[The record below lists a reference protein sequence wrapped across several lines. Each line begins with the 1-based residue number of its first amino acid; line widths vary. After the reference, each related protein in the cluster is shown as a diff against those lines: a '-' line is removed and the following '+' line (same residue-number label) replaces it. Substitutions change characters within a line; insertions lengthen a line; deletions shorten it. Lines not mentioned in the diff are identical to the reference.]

1 VDEPRDN
8 AVLNLVKMMRALPA
22 IAAVILVSSVSAQ
35 QPVDT
40 SAKPAVPP
48 APVAVPV
55 TRGGTTTVQ
64 TTASP
69 IIVQPVPDQARG
81 LDAELRMALFDIT
94 MDHPLSALDR
104 LEWLRTS
111 AAASSGTIAP
121 GMRAHEDLLFLLAES
136 YYRLGMRESFRKAA
150 ASLDSAAP
158 GGRYAGV
165 IAAQR
170 MLDAYSRGDYA
181 RVRTLAGGKS
191 TGDRGLISLVAGLA
205 AVQSRD
211 YTAAHAAFTQAQAAG
226 GQFSL
231 YAQYLDALATVAGD
245 SSKGAAALSRLQ
257 ALSEGNSGTFAEQVR
272 LSAAQ
277 TALGVGQYAAAASLA
292 DGVPAT
298 SGAGAQALLTKAWAL
313 YRGGNAGGAAA
324 AFRDF
329 STRYPYLPA
338 RDEARLMAGQILLE
352 GGKSDSAEK
361 YFQGVADSIGGELA
375 ALQSRANGAMT
386 DASRAL
392 VGARVA
398 GSVFIANAAP
408 GKVISLPDDA
418 GAEKPRIAAVFAGS
432 SDSALSAS
440 PPQILYNLGIAARV
454 DSAGGAGF
462 PTRVVFAPR
471 LDAQT
476 PGLYADRTQAVL
488 ATDIRLALA
497 SYRLNEQIDAQKTKI
512 AALENLQRL
521 IIEGDSGL
529 ADNAKQIAQTQ
540 DSLEQMKGVL
550 QNTREK
556 VRNALRLQ
564 ITATRQ
570 VAAENV
576 RLLDSTKASL
586 GTNAK
591 GPEID
596 ALTMEQ
602 RTAGVYSAIADDIE
616 RGLEAALDHHPA
628 FLLRDSL
635 VARIERAHALHDTT
649 AAVLS
654 EDSLL
659 VANELATQRG
669 KESNAVIAMR
679 TEVAGATT
687 QRAAAEG
694 ALVALVD
701 EELRARATGLVAQL
715 SHDREAA
722 DYATASAAFFKA
734 MDASATAPGGATPA
748 GTSTAPGGA
757 STPPR
762 R

>member
-1 VDEPRDN
+1 MDEPRDH
-8 AVLNLVKMMRALPA
+8 AVLTFLKMMRALPA
-22 IAAVILVSSVSAQ
+22 IAAVVLVSSLSAQ

-40 SAKPAVPP
+40 SAKPAP
-48 APVAVPV
+48 AVAAPLPTPSRGPVSSVIAPM
-55 TRGGTTTVQ
+55 
-64 TTASP
+64 
-69 IIVQPVPDQARG
+69 IVQPVPDQTRG
-81 LDAELRMALFDIT
+81 LDAELRMALFDVT

-104 LEWLRTS
+104 LEWLRGS
-111 AAASSGTIAP
+111 AVAGSGAVVS
-121 GMRAHEDLLFLLAES
+121 GMREQEDLLFLLAES

-191 TGDRGLISLVAGLA
+191 TGDRGLIALVAGLA

-211 YTAAHAAFTQAQAAG
+211 FAAAHAAFAQAQATG

-231 YAQYLDALATVAGD
+231 YAQYMDALATVAGD
-245 SSKGAAALSRLQ
+245 SSQGAAALSRLQ

-313 YRGGNAGGAAA
+313 YRGGNASGAAA
-324 AFRDF
+324 AFREF
-329 STRYPYLPA
+329 ASRYPYLPA

-352 GGKSDSAEK
+352 SGKSDSAEK

-375 ALQSRANGAMT
+375 ALQSRASTAMT

-392 VGARVA
+392 VSARVA

-418 GAEKPRIAAVFAGS
+418 GAEKARIAGVFAGT
-432 SDSALSAS
+432 SDSAFGAS
-440 PPQILYNLGIAARV
+440 PPQVLYNLGIAERV
-454 DSAGGAGF
+454 DSAVGAGF

-471 LDAQT
+471 PDAQKQ
-476 PGLYADRTQAVL
+476 GVFADRTQAVL

-521 IIEGDSGL
+521 IVESDSGL
-529 ADNAKQIAQTQ
+529 ADNAKQIAMTQ

-570 VAAENV
+570 VAAENI
-576 RLLDSTKASL
+576 RLLDSTKTSL
-586 GTNAK
+586 GANAK

-596 ALTMEQ
+596 ALSMEQ

-654 EDSLL
+654 DDSLL

-715 SHDREAA
+715 THDREAA
-722 DYATASAAFFKA
+722 DYANASAAFFKA
-734 MDASATAPGGATPA
+734 MDASTTAPGGATAA

-762 R
+762 Q

>member
-1 VDEPRDN
+1 MDEPRDY
-8 AVLNLVKMMRALPA
+8 AVLNLVRSTRALPA
-22 IAAVILVSSVSAQ
+22 LAAVILVSSLSAQ

-40 SAKPAVPP
+40 SAKAA
-48 APVAVPV
+48 APVEPPV
-55 TRGGTTTVQ
+55 SSVV
-64 TTASP
+64 AP
-69 IIVQPVPDQARG
+69 MIVQPVPDQARG

-111 AAASSGTIAP
+111 PIASSGAIVP
-121 GMRAHEDLLFLLAES
+121 GMRAQEDLLFLLAES
-136 YYRLGMRESFRKAA
+136 YYRLGMRDAFRTTA

-181 RVRTLAGGKS
+181 RVRTLAGAKTS
-191 TGDRGLISLVAGLA
+191 GDRGLISLVAGLA

-211 YTAAHAAFTQAQAAG
+211 FAAAHAAFAHAQAAG

-231 YAQYLDALATVAGD
+231 YAQYMDALATVAGD
-245 SSKGAAALSRLQ
+245 SSQGAAALSRLQ
-257 ALSEGNSGTFAEQVR
+257 ALSEGSSGAFAEQVR

-313 YRGGNAGGAAA
+313 YRGGNAAGAAA
-324 AFRDF
+324 AFHEF
-329 STRYPYLPA
+329 ATRYPYLPA

-361 YFQGVADSIGGELA
+361 YFQGIADSIGGELG
-375 ALQSRANGAMT
+375 ALQARAASAMT

-392 VGARVA
+392 VSARVA
-398 GSVFIANAAP
+398 GRVFIANVAP

-418 GAEKPRIAAVFAGS
+418 GAEKARIAAVFAGT
-432 SDSALSAS
+432 SDSVLAAS
-440 PPQILYNLGIAARV
+440 PPQLLYNLGIAERV
-454 DSAGGAGF
+454 DSVGGTGF

-471 LDAQT
+471 ADVQA
-476 PGLYADRTQAVL
+476 PGAYADRTQAVL

-497 SYRLNEQIDAQKTKI
+497 SYRLQDQIDAQKTKI

-521 IIEGDSGL
+521 IVEGNSGL

-540 DSLEQMKGVL
+540 DSLERMKSVL
-550 QNTREK
+550 ENTRVK
-556 VRNALRLQ
+556 VRNTLRVQ
-564 ITATRQ
+564 IAATRQ
-570 VAAENV
+570 IAAENA

-586 GTNAK
+586 GANAK

-596 ALTMEQ
+596 ALDMEQ
-602 RTAGVYSAIADDIE
+602 RTAGIYSAIADDIE

-628 FLLRDSL
+628 FVLRDSL
-635 VARIERAHALHDTT
+635 VARIAHAHALHDTT

-654 EDSLL
+654 DDSLV

-669 KESNAVIAMR
+669 KESNAVLAMR

-701 EELRARATGLVAQL
+701 EELRARASGLVAQL

-748 GTSTAPGGA
+748 AAGTAPGGA